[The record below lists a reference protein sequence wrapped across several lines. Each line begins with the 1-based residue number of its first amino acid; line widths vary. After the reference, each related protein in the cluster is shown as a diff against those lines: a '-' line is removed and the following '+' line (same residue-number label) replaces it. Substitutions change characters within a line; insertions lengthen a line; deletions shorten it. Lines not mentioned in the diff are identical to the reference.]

1 MAKRRVRKSKQAG
14 PDAAGVKPEIG
25 KTVPPDVTPVAGAV
39 SAGKPKV
46 DRKVRKHLRQI
57 ERQVADAAQAEA
69 RRVRRLEKARW
80 RRQRL
85 EAALDEARTLFSA
98 KPPKAAK
105 APKPATKPAAKAA
118 PKAAKAPKPA
128 AKAAEAATKPA
139 EATKPAVKPAVKPAA
154 KAAVKPAAKPAAKRG
169 EISGQAR
176 GRDEVR
182 SDRPECHGEGRDQE
196 QPEQGS
202 RRTGDRRRAACRGLL
217 PAREEARPDGR
228 PEAGG
233 HGQRRIRVVGHVPE
247 LRGCA
252 LQAGQP
258 DRPLT
263 VGA

>member
-105 APKPATKPAAKAA
+105 APKPA
-118 PKAAKAPKPA
+118 

-154 KAAVKPAAKPAAKRG
+154 KAAVKPAAKPAAKPAVKPATKPAAKSVVKPAA
-169 EISGQAR
+169 ETKSAPTAPNATAKAATK
-176 GRDEVR
+176 
-182 SDRPECHGEGRDQE
+182 SSP
-196 QPEQGS
+196 S
-202 RRTGDRRRAACRGLL
+202 RAAAA
-217 PAREEARPDGR
+217 PAT
-228 PEAGG
+228 AGG
-233 HGQRRIRVVGHVPE
+233 QPVEAYCLREKKRVQMVDPKPVVTANG
-247 LRGCA
+247 GSA
-252 LQAGQP
+252 LSGTCP
-258 DRPLT
+258 SC
-263 VGA
+263 GAALYKLVSRTAR

>member
-1 MAKRRVRKSKQAG
+1 MLSMAKRRVRKSKQAG

-128 AKAAEAATKPA
+128 
-139 EATKPAVKPAVKPAA
+139 VKPAA
-154 KAAVKPAAKPAAKRG
+154 KAAVKPAAKPAAKPAVKPATKPAAKSVVKPAA
-169 EISGQAR
+169 ETKSAPTAPNATAKAATK
-176 GRDEVR
+176 
-182 SDRPECHGEGRDQE
+182 SSP
-196 QPEQGS
+196 S
-202 RRTGDRRRAACRGLL
+202 RAAAA
-217 PAREEARPDGR
+217 PAT
-228 PEAGG
+228 AGG
-233 HGQRRIRVVGHVPE
+233 QPVEAYCLREKKRVQMVDPKPVVTANG
-247 LRGCA
+247 GSA
-252 LQAGQP
+252 LSGTCP
-258 DRPLT
+258 SC
-263 VGA
+263 GAALYKLVSRTAR